1 MKTKIKATVALL
13 GATMIASS
21 FVNAATPSTIITIV
35 KLSGIA
41 WFDRMEQGVKRYAK
55 DTGAAASQV
64 GAAKGDVQLQIQLI
78 EDTIAKKPTAIA
90 VVPLS
95 PEAVEPVL
103 KKAAAAGVVVVTH
116 EASSI
121 QNASYDIEAFKNAD
135 YGVHL
140 MDSLA
145 KCMGEE
151 GQYATFVGSL
161 TSKTHN
167 EWVDAA
173 VARQKEK
180 YPKMEM
186 VGSKNE
192 STDNEAVAHDKA
204 LEVLRT
210 YPKLKGFQGSSSLD
224 VPGIGRAIEE
234 RSLQGKICVFGT
246 GLPSN
251 TKQYLD
257 SGAINQISFWD
268 PADAGYAMNKVA
280 QMVID
285 GKKIATGDDL
295 GIPGYNKVTL
305 DGKVIYGQ
313 AWVDVTKENAA
324 KYPF

>member
-1 MKTKIKATVALL
+1 MKTKIKITTALL
-13 GATMIASS
+13 GATIIATGLVS
-21 FVNAATPSTIITIV
+21 AATPSTIITIV

-41 WFDRMEQGVKRYAK
+41 WFDRMEQGVKRYAS

-64 GAAKGDVQLQIQLI
+64 GAAKGDVQLQVQLI

-103 KKAAAAGVVVVTH
+103 KKAADAGIVVVTH

-192 STDNEAVAHDKA
+192 SNDDEGKAHDKA
-204 LEVLRT
+204 LELLRA

-224 VPGIGRAIEE
+224 VPGIGRAVEE
-234 RSLQGKICVFGT
+234 RNLQGKLCVFGT

-313 AWVDVTKENAA
+313 AWVDVTKDNAA